1 MYVMAVHIFIISHRR
16 IRFTQ
21 GYSNIYACDRL
32 YFKEIQRNIVD
43 EAGDGGYFTIKGQTI
58 CRLLASL
65 LYQVR
70 KIWRTTSFNPSEKKK
85 QTKREKKSFTIIL
98 LTQRTSYPFS
108 VSEVFS
114 LPALLLSPLSLQVFN
129 LNRKLHYFY
138 LKRVNQKQVLNYFL
152 ESIKK
157 IIQSARGQIR

>member
-58 CRLLASL
+58 CPLLASL

-70 KIWRTTSFNPSEKKK
+70 KIWRTTSFNPSKKKLTKKEKKLVLPLYYSHNE
-85 QTKREKKSFTIIL
+85 QAI
-98 LTQRTSYPFS
+98 PFRCQK
-108 VSEVFS
+108 FS
-114 LPALLLSPLSLQVFN
+114 LYLPFYFLLLPF
-129 LNRKLHYFY
+129 KF
-138 LKRVNQKQVLNYFL
+138 
-152 ESIKK
+152 SIL
-157 IIQSARGQIR
+157 IEYYITFI

>member
-58 CRLLASL
+58 CPLLASL

-70 KIWRTTSFNPSEKKK
+70 KIWRTTSFNPSKKK
-85 QTKREKKSFTIIL
+85 IQTKKEKKSFTIIL
-98 LTQRTSYPFS
+98 LTHEQAIPFRCQK
-108 VSEVFS
+108 FS
-114 LPALLLSPLSLQVFN
+114 LYLPFYCLLLAFKFSILIE
-129 LNRKLHYFY
+129 
-138 LKRVNQKQVLNYFL
+138 NYITF
-152 ESIKK
+152 I
-157 IIQSARGQIR
+157 